1 MGFPVF
7 NLYGTLLLCLT
18 LQGLVFAGLLLRRY
32 YVRRNASDLLLA
44 FVLLITCYHQTAYTL
59 GFMNWYDT
67 YRNTKINYYLV
78 DLSLI
83 LAPTILFYIRSTTG
97 TAFKLIKSNF
107 LHLIP
112 FGVYFTIKL
121 VILIYDARQPGFSE
135 VQNGELVVGFEW
147 KYLNPII
154 FIISALQMLLYLA
167 FSFQTLLI
175 FREKIQNYFANTYR
189 LELRWLTHF
198 LVAYSFLYLF
208 KVFQSVVNEMIVD
221 LSWKQEW
228 WYFLLSGITII
239 YMGMKGY
246 FTQLTELQNADFIS
260 FEMPSK
266 TSKVSSSRRST
277 ARTLE
282 KRKQAIQ
289 SYIDS
294 TKPFLNPELSLV
306 SLADQ
311 VNMSREDL
319 SDVINQGFNTRFN
332 DYINRFRID
341 ETKRLMHEGKHKQL
355 SLLGIAHESGF
366 NSKATFNRAFRKS
379 ENQAPSDY
387 IESIASQHNP

>member
-266 TSKVSSSRRST
+266 PSKVSSSRRST